1 MKLKTFILPII
12 GSAFLG
18 GLCIVAPPYI
28 FENENL
34 INYNAPL
41 FPFIATAIENI
52 QIFKSSILLLFA
64 YGLWGYVSDA
74 KWFVI
79 GPAAILI
86 FPLVLLLEILK
97 SPTSHNLWPFELG
110 LYHFLDFPA
119 MVGSFIGSKIR
130 SRKQHK
136 VQFLAR

>member
-1 MKLKTFILPII
+1 MKLKTFIFPII
-12 GSAFLG
+12 GSAFVG
-18 GLCIVAPPYI
+18 ALCIIAPPYI

-34 INYNAPL
+34 VNYNAPL

-79 GPAAILI
+79 GLAAILI

-97 SPTSHNLWPFELG
+97 SPASHNLWPFELG
-110 LYHFLDFPA
+110 LYLFLDLPA
-119 MVGSFIGSKIR
+119 LVGSFVGSKIGR
-130 SRKQHK
+130 RKQ
-136 VQFLAR
+136 QELSA